1 MNNQILVYFVLLL
14 SFIAGSLYNFIKR
27 NQCNYHAKIRRSMI
41 IILMFSALTLFTI
54 TYIAGNTWYNYILAL
69 SASIFL
75 ISGTLSQG
83 FNEKGIYY
91 LYGRGILV
99 RLAKWEDIKDI
110 KIDRNKNKLLSF
122 KLKTLTMIVN
132 QYYGSEDI
140 DMLNEYMEK

>member
-1 MNNQILVYFVLLL
+1 MNNQLLVYFVLLL

-54 TYIAGNTWYNYILAL
+54 TYIAGNTWYNYILSL

-83 FNEKGIYY
+83 FNRRGIYY